1 MFKILGRSSEGL
13 GVLARPQPRIPN
25 GEALDIAFPPSL
37 VEG

>member
-1 MFKILGRSSEGL
+1 MLQVLGPSSEGL

-25 GEALDIAFPPSL
+25 GKALDIAFSPSL